1 MKGRILLKNII
12 NRKCIITAI
21 TITLVL
27 SIFTIIGV
35 NNKMNKNFVI
45 KQEVLTYKKLP
56 SGFNNYKILQLSD
69 LHSKEFG
76 ENNKNLLDAVEKI
89 NPDLILATGDMFT
102 VSDISINM
110 NVEDLVPYQ
119 LLSQLAPNYK
129 IIYVSGNHEEGK
141 DIIYNGDDYASRD
154 RSKNNAY
161 NRYRNKLE
169 SLGVTFVEN
178 SSTNI
183 ALNTNT
189 NTDNNANTNKNTSNN
204 DNFINVY
211 GVYYE
216 SMEKDEYYQSI
227 TLDKTKFNI
236 MLCHDPKYFDT
247 FANMGFDLVLSGH
260 VHGGIIRL
268 PLIGGLL
275 SPDRTFFPKYD
286 KGIYKINSS
295 YMNVSA
301 GLGDSIIKRTF
312 NPPEINVL
320 LLKNE

>member
-1 MKGRILLKNII
+1 
-12 NRKCIITAI
+12 
-21 TITLVL
+21 
-27 SIFTIIGV
+27 
-35 NNKMNKNFVI
+35 MNKNFVI
-45 KQEVLTYKKLP
+45 REETLKFNKLP
-56 SGFNNYKILQLSD
+56 KSFNNYKILQLSD

-76 ENNKNLLDAVEKI
+76 ENNKNLIDSINKI
-89 NPDLILATGDMFT
+89 NPDLILVTGDMFT

-110 NVEDLVPYQ
+110 NVQELIPYR
-119 LLSQLAPNYK
+119 LLSQLAPYYK

-141 DIIYNGDDYASRD
+141 DIIYNGENYATRD
-154 RSKNNAY
+154 RTKNNAY

-169 SLGVTFVEN
+169 SLGVIFVEN
-178 SSTNI
+178 SYTKIYTN
-183 ALNTNT
+183 NTNPI
-189 NTDNNANTNKNTSNN
+189 SH
-204 DNFINVY
+204 FINVY
-211 GVYYE
+211 GVYHE

-227 TLDKTKFNI
+227 SLDKTKFNI

-301 GLGDSIIKRTF
+301 GLGDSIIKRIF

>member
-1 MKGRILLKNII
+1 MENIKKRHSRFWTLILII
-12 NRKCIITAI
+12 
-21 TITLVL
+21 L
-27 SIFTIIGV
+27 SIFIIIGI

-45 KQEVLTYKKLP
+45 KQETLIYEKLP
-56 SGFNNYKILQLSD
+56 KSLSNYKILQLSD

-76 ENNKNLLDAVEKI
+76 KDNKDLINSIKEI
-89 NPDLILATGDMFT
+89 NPDLILVTGDMFT
-102 VSDISINM
+102 VSDISIDM
-110 NVEDLVPYQ
+110 NEEELVPYQ
-119 LLSQLAPNYK
+119 LLSKLAPHYK

-141 DIIYNGDDYASRD
+141 DITYNGDDYTTRN

-178 SSTNI
+178 SSLQNY
-183 ALNTNT
+183 
-189 NTDNNANTNKNTSNN
+189 DY
-204 DNFINVY
+204 FINIY
-211 GVYYE
+211 GVYFE
-216 SMEKDEYYQSI
+216 SMEKGEYYKSI
-227 TLDKTKFNI
+227 NLDKNKLNI

-247 FANMGFDLVLSGH
+247 FVNIGFDLVLSGH

-286 KGIYKINSS
+286 KGIYKISTS

-301 GLGDSIIKRTF
+301 GLGDSIVKRIF

-320 LLKNE
+320 LLKDE

>member
-1 MKGRILLKNII
+1 
-12 NRKCIITAI
+12 
-21 TITLVL
+21 
-27 SIFTIIGV
+27 
-35 NNKMNKNFVI
+35 MNKNFVI
-45 KQEVLTYKKLP
+45 KQETLIYEKLP
-56 SGFNNYKILQLSD
+56 KSLSNYKILQLSD

-76 ENNKNLLDAVEKI
+76 KDNKDLINSIKEI
-89 NPDLILATGDMFT
+89 NPDLILVTGDMFT
-102 VSDISINM
+102 VSDISIDM
-110 NVEDLVPYQ
+110 NEEELVPYQ
-119 LLSQLAPNYK
+119 LLSKLAPHYK

-141 DIIYNGDDYASRD
+141 DITYNGDDYTTRN

-178 SSTNI
+178 SSLQNY
-183 ALNTNT
+183 
-189 NTDNNANTNKNTSNN
+189 DY
-204 DNFINVY
+204 FINIY
-211 GVYYE
+211 GVYFE
-216 SMEKDEYYQSI
+216 SMEKGEYYKSI
-227 TLDKTKFNI
+227 NLDKNKLNI

-247 FANMGFDLVLSGH
+247 FVNIGFDLVLSGH

-286 KGIYKINSS
+286 KGIYKISTS

-301 GLGDSIIKRTF
+301 GLGDSIVKRIF

-320 LLKNE
+320 LLKDE

>member
-1 MKGRILLKNII
+1 MKNII

>member
-1 MKGRILLKNII
+1 MITGVIIIL
-12 NRKCIITAI
+12 A
-21 TITLVL
+21 L

-56 SGFNNYKILQLSD
+56 SCFNNYKILQLSD

-76 ENNKNLLDAVEKI
+76 ENNKNLLNAVEKI
-89 NPDLILATGDMFT
+89 NPDLILVTGDMFT
-102 VSDISINM
+102 VSDISIDM
-110 NVEDLVPYQ
+110 NVKELVPYQ
-119 LLSQLAPNYK
+119 LLSKLAPNYK

-141 DIIYNGDDYASRD
+141 DIIYNGEDYASRD
-154 RSKNNAY
+154 RSKDNAY

-183 ALNTNT
+183 TSNKDTDKYSNTNP
-189 NTDNNANTNKNTSNN
+189 NISINNKSSKLNSNN
-204 DNFINVY
+204 NFINVY

-227 TLDKTKFNI
+227 SLDKTKFNI

>member
-1 MKGRILLKNII
+1 MRNII
-12 NRKCIITAI
+12 NKKCMVTRLI
-21 TITLVL
+21 ITLVL

-89 NPDLILATGDMFT
+89 NPDLILVTGDMFT
-102 VSDISINM
+102 VSDISIDM
-110 NVEDLVPYQ
+110 NVENLIPYQ

-161 NRYRNKLE
+161 NRYRYKLE

-183 ALNTNT
+183 ASKTK
-189 NTDNNANTNKNTSNN
+189 ANTNNN
-204 DNFINVY
+204 MNNNNSSKLTNNENFISIY

-216 SMEKDEYYQSI
+216 SMKKDEYYQSI

-247 FANMGFDLVLSGH
+247 FANIGFDLVLSGH

>member
-1 MKGRILLKNII
+1 MRNINKKQKMIWIIILLPLI
-12 NRKCIITAI
+12 
-21 TITLVL
+21 
-27 SIFTIIGV
+27 IFTIIGV

-45 KQEVLTYKKLP
+45 REETLTFNKLP
-56 SGFNNYKILQLSD
+56 KSFNNYKILQLSD

-76 ENNKNLLDAVEKI
+76 ENNKNLIDSINKI
-89 NPDLILATGDMFT
+89 NPDLILVTGDMFT

-110 NVEDLVPYQ
+110 NEEELIPYK
-119 LLSQLAPNYK
+119 LLYQLAPHYK

-141 DIIYNGDDYASRD
+141 DIIYNGKNYATRD
-154 RSKNNAY
+154 RTKNNAY

-178 SSTNI
+178 SYTKVY
-183 ALNTNT
+183 A
-189 NTDNNANTNKNTSNN
+189 NNNQSSQ
-204 DNFINVY
+204 FINVY
-211 GVYYE
+211 GVYFE
-216 SMEKDEYYQSI
+216 SMEKNEYYQSI
-227 TLDKTKFNI
+227 TLDKTKLNI
-236 MLCHDPKYFDT
+236 MLCHDPKYFET
-247 FANMGFDLVLSGH
+247 FESMGFDLVLSGH

-268 PLIGGLL
+268 PFIGGLL
-275 SPDRTFFPKYD
+275 SPDRTLLPKYD

-295 YMNVSA
+295 YMNVNT

>member
-1 MKGRILLKNII
+1 
-12 NRKCIITAI
+12 
-21 TITLVL
+21 
-27 SIFTIIGV
+27 
-35 NNKMNKNFVI
+35 
-45 KQEVLTYKKLP
+45 
-56 SGFNNYKILQLSD
+56 
-69 LHSKEFG
+69 
-76 ENNKNLLDAVEKI
+76 
-89 NPDLILATGDMFT
+89 MFT

-119 LLSQLAPNYK
+119 LLSQLAPHYK

-141 DIIYNGDDYASRD
+141 DIIYNGEDYASRD

-161 NRYRNKLE
+161 NRYHNKLE

-183 ALNTNT
+183 ASNT
-189 NTDNNANTNKNTSNN
+189 NTNKNTNNN
-204 DNFINVY
+204 DNFISIY

-216 SMEKDEYYQSI
+216 SMEKGEYYQSI

-275 SPDRTFFPKYD
+275 SPDRTLFPKYD

-320 LLKNE
+320 LLKDE

>member
-1 MKGRILLKNII
+1 
-12 NRKCIITAI
+12 
-21 TITLVL
+21 
-27 SIFTIIGV
+27 
-35 NNKMNKNFVI
+35 MNKNFVI
-45 KQEVLTYKKLP
+45 REETLKFNKL
-56 SGFNNYKILQLSD
+56 SKSFNNYKILQLSD

-76 ENNKNLLDAVEKI
+76 ENDKNLINSINKI
-89 NPDLILATGDMFT
+89 NPDLILVTGDMFT

-110 NVEDLVPYQ
+110 KVEKLIPYR
-119 LLSQLAPNYK
+119 LLSQLAPYYK
-129 IIYVSGNHEEGK
+129 IIYISGNHEERK
-141 DIIYNGDDYASRD
+141 DIIYNGEDYTTRD
-154 RSKNNAY
+154 RTKNNAY

-169 SLGVTFVEN
+169 YLGVIFLEN
-178 SSTNI
+178 SYTKI
-183 ALNTNT
+183 YAK
-189 NTDNNANTNKNTSNN
+189 NNNRIS
-204 DNFINVY
+204 DFINVY